1 MSYKHKWPC
10 RCSKCGARKTLN
22 MMPHQY
28 KLDKHRNCLCGG
40 ELRVD
45 WYRKKKENKAPCK
58 CDGYHYPHRKGG
70 GVWCKN
76 HPTGP
81 SEQDYLNRYGDYAET
96 SQELSMNEKL
106 IKYQAAVFANAAEG
120 EKLGYLCQL
129 IQIYNA
135 NAIRLH
141 PNAGK
146 CIAFTLSA
154 GGWIFN
160 HHSVDALFDNNRTLD
175 QLISIVEGLLDEA
188 CFS

>member
-28 KLDKHRNCLCGG
+28 KLDKHRACLCGG

-45 WYRKKKENKAPCK
+45 WYRKKQENKAPCK

-70 GVWCKN
+70 GVWCKH

-81 SEQDYLNRYGDYAET
+81 SEQDYLNRYGDYAEQQVDT
-96 SQELSMNEKL
+96 MNDKL
-106 IKYQAAVFANAAEG
+106 IKYQAAVFADAAEG

-129 IQIYNA
+129 VQIYNVQA
-135 NAIRLH
+135 AKRY
-141 PNAGK
+141 PDEVK
-146 CIAFTLSA
+146 SIAFTLNA

-160 HHSVDALFDNNRTLD
+160 PFGYDVPLFDSNSTLD
-175 QLISIVEGLLDEA
+175 QLISIVEGLLDELI
-188 CFS
+188 

>member
-28 KLDKHRNCLCGG
+28 KLDKRRTCLCGG

-70 GVWCKN
+70 GVWCKH

-106 IKYQAAVFANAAEG
+106 IKYQASVFADAAEG

-129 IQIYNA
+129 IQIYNDILIKRFGGTG
-135 NAIRLH
+135 NHICFTFSG
-141 PNAGK
+141 AGWVFSRIGDK
-146 CIAFTLSA
+146 P
-154 GGWIFN
+154 
-160 HHSVDALFDNNRTLD
+160 LFDNNSTLD
-175 QLISIVEGLLDEA
+175 QLISIVEGLLDELI
-188 CFS
+188 